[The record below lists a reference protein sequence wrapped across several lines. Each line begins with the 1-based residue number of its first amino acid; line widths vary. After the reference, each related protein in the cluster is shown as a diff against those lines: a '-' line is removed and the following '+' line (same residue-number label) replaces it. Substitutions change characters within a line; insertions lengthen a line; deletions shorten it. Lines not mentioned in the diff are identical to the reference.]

1 MPFQDID
8 EVTTAEHPRTPSS
21 VERIL
26 RKIFVEDWNLK
37 LLSLAITLALWLVVT
52 GQNQPVTGHVNVQLN
67 FIRPASLEISNDP
80 PRSVDV
86 MLTGSRH
93 KLDSL
98 SALDLVATVDLTDQR
113 PGERVLRLRDR
124 AQITLPLGI
133 TVVGFQ
139 PGSIPI
145 RLEPISEKQVE
156 ITPKIEGKPAEGYE
170 IYGVRLSKTMVSV
183 SGPASHINALQKAST
198 ETIWVAGHKDSFTAQ
213 NVAVDVQ
220 DAKVD
225 LQDPVVN
232 VDIEIGERRGEKS
245 FADIPVNAPSGI
257 KIVPRTASVTLLGP
271 NGLLETIRREDLKID
286 LAAVG
291 EALQPKL
298 VLPPDLEGKISLKSL
313 QPSQFTRSK

>member
-8 EVTTAEHPRTPSS
+8 EVTAPEHPRSPSG

-26 RKIFVEDWNLK
+26 RKIFIEDWNLK

-52 GQNQPVTGHVNVQLN
+52 GQHQPVTGHVNVQLN
-67 FIRPASLEISNDP
+67 FIRPAALEISNDP
-80 PRSVDV
+80 PRTVDV

-98 SALDLVATVDLTDQR
+98 SALDLVVSVDLTDQR

-156 ITPKIEGKPAEGYE
+156 IAAKIEGKPADGYE
-170 IYGVRLSKTMVSV
+170 IYGVKLSKTVVTV
-183 SGPASHINALQKAST
+183 SGPASHISTLQKAST

-220 DAKVD
+220 NPKID

-232 VDIEIGERRGEKS
+232 VEIEIGERRSEKS
-245 FADIPVNAPSGI
+245 FVEVPVNAPSGI
-257 KIVPRTASVTLLGP
+257 KVVPRTASVTLLGP

-286 LAAVG
+286 L
-291 EALQPKL
+291 
-298 VLPPDLEGKISLKSL
+298 IS
-313 QPSQFTRSK
+313 